1 MSFRVISWIVLNS
14 RQEAIHEFTRN
25 NTKADSTCN
34 LAHGQDARATKASP
48 LKYDGSSS
56 RLALH
61 QLLSLSY
68 NAHQFDCQARTAS
81 PRNDRF
87 GSFICGSLVF
97 GSAGKSGSVTAEVF
111 PFAIQRRLA
120 FIPSKREMCAS
131 KSLDPSTS
139 DSEPGG
145 KS

>member
-1 MSFRVISWIVLNS
+1 MLVPRRRLKVV
-14 RQEAIHEFTRN
+14 AIKILRF
-25 NTKADSTCN
+25 
-34 LAHGQDARATKASP
+34 L
-48 LKYDGSSS
+48 S

-61 QLLSLSY
+61 QPLLLSY
-68 NAHQFDCQARTAS
+68 NAHQFDCQAPTAS

-97 GSAGKSGSVTAEVF
+97 GSAGKSGSVTAETF
-111 PFAIQRRLA
+111 PFVIQRRLA
-120 FIPSKREMCAS
+120 FTPSRREMCAS
-131 KSLDPSTS
+131 KSLDPSTF